1 VTPRIKLRDGA
12 FSYGDHEIFSGLN
25 LDIAAGEVLCILGPN
40 GCGKTTLLRCLAG
53 ALKLNVGTILL
64 NEKDI
69 RTFDTIELAKNIG
82 FVFQDHTASF
92 PYSVLEVVSMGR
104 APYLSRFAA
113 PSAKD
118 IAFAESSLS
127 KVGMLHIKDKPY
139 TEISGG
145 EIQLILIARTLAQ
158 EPQVIMFDEPTSH
171 LDFKNQALC
180 LNIINKL
187 AEQGISMIMTT
198 HNPNQVLMYPNTVA
212 MMNNGKFVAIGK
224 ADEVITEDALKAIYG
239 IDVKIFSVPDP
250 NGNGQLK
257 MVSPWFKNPAGDA

>member
-1 VTPRIKLRDGA
+1 MESRIRLRDGS
-12 FSYGDHEIFSGLN
+12 FNYGDHEIFSGLN
-25 LDIAAGEVLCILGPN
+25 LEIAPGEVVSILGPN
-40 GCGKTTLLRCLAG
+40 GCGKTTLLRCLSG
-53 ALKLNVGTILL
+53 ALKLKSGNILL

-69 RTFDTIELAKNIG
+69 TTFDTIDLARNIG

-113 PSAKD
+113 PSATD
-118 IAFAESSLS
+118 MAVAEAALT

-145 EIQLILIARTLAQ
+145 EMQLILIARTLAQ

-187 AEQGISMIMTT
+187 AAQGISMIMTT
-198 HNPNQVLMYPNTVA
+198 HNPNQALMYPNTVA

-224 ADEVITEDALKAIYG
+224 ADEVITEDTLKAIYG
-239 IDVKIFSVPDP
+239 IDVKVFSVPDP
-250 NGNGQLK
+250 NSTGQLK
-257 MVSPWFKNPAGDA
+257 MVSPWFKNQA

>member
-1 VTPRIKLRDGA
+1 MH
-12 FSYGDHEIFSGLN
+12 S
-25 LDIAAGEVLCILGPN
+25 GPN
-40 GCGKTTLLRCLAG
+40 GCGKTTLLRCLAC

-69 RTFDTIELAKNIG
+69 RAFDTIELARNIG
-82 FVFQDHTASF
+82 FVFQDQIASF

-104 APYLSRFAA
+104 APYLSRFEAL
-113 PSAKD
+113 SAKD
-118 IAFAESSLS
+118 IAFAESSS
-127 KVGMLHIKDKPY
+127 RK
-139 TEISGG
+139 SGRCTSRTDP
-145 EIQLILIARTLAQ
+145 IPKSAVVKYSSFLIARTLAQ

-224 ADEVITEDALKAIYG
+224 ADEVITEDALKAIYR

>member
-1 VTPRIKLRDGA
+1 M
-12 FSYGDHEIFSGLN
+12 
-25 LDIAAGEVLCILGPN
+25 
-40 GCGKTTLLRCLAG
+40 
-53 ALKLNVGTILL
+53 
-64 NEKDI
+64 
-69 RTFDTIELAKNIG
+69 
-82 FVFQDHTASF
+82 SF

-104 APYLSRFAA
+104 APYLGRFAS

-118 IAFAESSLS
+118 ISFAESALS

-198 HNPNQVLMYPNTVA
+198 HNPNHALLFPNTVA
-212 MMNNGKFVAIGK
+212 MMNNGKFITIGK
-224 ADEVITEDALKAIYG
+224 ADEVVTENTLKEIYG
-239 IDVKIFSVPDP
+239 IDVKVFSVPDP
-250 NGNGQLK
+250 NGKGKLK
-257 MVSPWFKNPAGDA
+257 MVTPWFKNPPELN

>member
-1 VTPRIKLRDGA
+1 MESRIRLRNGA
-12 FSYGDHEIFSGLN
+12 FSYGDHEIFSGLT
-25 LDIAAGEVLCILGPN
+25 LDITPGEVLSILGPN

-53 ALKLNVGTILL
+53 ALKLKSGSILL

-69 RTFDTIELAKNIG
+69 TTFDPIELARNIG

-92 PYSVLEVVSMGR
+92 PYSVLEVVTMGR

-113 PSAKD
+113 PSAAD
-118 IAFAESSLS
+118 MAVAEAALT

-145 EIQLILIARTLAQ
+145 EMQLILIARTLTQ

-187 AEQGISMIMTT
+187 AAQGISMIMTT
-198 HNPNQVLMYPNTVA
+198 HSPNQALMYPNTVA

-224 ADEVITEDALKAIYG
+224 ADEVITEDTLKAIYG
-239 IDVKIFSVPDP
+239 IDVKVFSVPDP
-250 NGNGQLK
+250 NSNGQLK
-257 MVSPWFKNPAGDA
+257 MVSPWFKNQA

>member
-1 VTPRIKLRDGA
+1 MESRIRLRDGS
-12 FSYGDHEIFSGLN
+12 FNYGDHEIFSGLN
-25 LDIAAGEVLCILGPN
+25 LEIAPGEVVSILGPN
-40 GCGKTTLLRCLAG
+40 GCGKTTLLRCLSG
-53 ALKLNVGTILL
+53 ALKLKSGNILL

-69 RTFDTIELAKNIG
+69 TTFDTIDLARNIG

-113 PSAKD
+113 PSATD
-118 IAFAESSLS
+118 MAVAEAALT

-145 EIQLILIARTLAQ
+145 EMQLILIARTLAQ

-180 LNIINKL
+180 LNIINKVF
-187 AEQGISMIMTT
+187 
-198 HNPNQVLMYPNTVA
+198 P
-212 MMNNGKFVAIGK
+212 
-224 ADEVITEDALKAIYG
+224 
-239 IDVKIFSVPDP
+239 
-250 NGNGQLK
+250 
-257 MVSPWFKNPAGDA
+257 